1 MKFNLEIRTALAKSL
16 LSQNNIHLARSNL
29 RLVSHRAG
37 GAGHD
42 PGRGNKRTLRIITS
56 DESWIH
62 EERIMFSHFLTDYY
76 LEPAQNG
83 ELELSKLQDI
93 PVT

>member
-56 DESWIH
+56 DES
-62 EERIMFSHFLTDYY
+62 
-76 LEPAQNG
+76 
-83 ELELSKLQDI
+83 
-93 PVT
+93 